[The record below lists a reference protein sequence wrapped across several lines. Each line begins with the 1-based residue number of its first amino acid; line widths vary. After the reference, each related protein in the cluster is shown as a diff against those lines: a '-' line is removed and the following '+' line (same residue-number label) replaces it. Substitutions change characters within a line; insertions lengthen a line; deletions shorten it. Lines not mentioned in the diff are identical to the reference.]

1 MKHKDKKSALSAETL
16 NQYCNKLRF
25 IMETNQ
31 LYLRPRLSLD
41 DLSLETGIPLD
52 YIRKVLDE
60 KLKMTFFEFI
70 SEYKIDE
77 AKRLLTKEQEDHFSI
92 STIANKSGF
101 NTNDSFITLFR
112 KHTKMS
118 PQEYRI
124 KYINLTPDFNNSI
137 LD

>member
-41 DLSLETGIPLD
+41 DLSLETGIPID
-52 YIRKVLDE
+52 YVRKVLDK

-92 STIANKSGF
+92 STIILNPF
-101 NTNDSFITLFR
+101 RFTLL
-112 KHTKMS
+112 
-118 PQEYRI
+118 
-124 KYINLTPDFNNSI
+124 YINYI
-137 LD
+137 LRN